1 MCMCPLYGMLNLTGL
16 TVIYSC
22 ASEILGLKT
31 YLFFPYPY
39 AINAM
44 REALFGLYGHNMA
57 VYLAQLSVFAGVGL
71 LAWLGIRRPNAGLLR
86 FMEEEMEETGVL

>member
-1 MCMCPLYGMLNLTGL
+1 
-16 TVIYSC
+16 
-22 ASEILGLKT
+22 
-31 YLFFPYPY
+31 
-39 AINAM
+39 M